1 LDPVGGSP
9 VVTARAD
16 EENRMKVPHN
26 AHVALVDG
34 ERFVLMRNTGQI
46 FAPKLETVE
55 EPVLEPTN
63 FSVGVRNQEKRLP
76 SASTT
81 GTAHLDEFAHGAA
94 AAQWLNAKALSGE
107 LERVLVIADPRTL
120 GEMRRHYHK
129 ELQSRLVGELAK
141 DLSGLP
147 PREVEQAIAAA

>member
-1 LDPVGGSP
+1 
-9 VVTARAD
+9 
-16 EENRMKVPHN
+16 MKVPHN

-55 EPVLEPTN
+55 EPVLEHTN

-76 SASTT
+76 TDSLT
-81 GTAHLDEFAHGAA
+81 GAAHLEEFAHGAA
-94 AAQWLNAKALSGE
+94 AAEWLNSKALAGE
-107 LERVLVIADPRTL
+107 MDQVLVVAAPKTL
-120 GEMRRHYHK
+120 GEMRRQDHK
-129 ELQSRLVGELAK
+129 ELQSRLIGELAK

-147 PREVEQAIAAA
+147 PRAVEQAIAAA